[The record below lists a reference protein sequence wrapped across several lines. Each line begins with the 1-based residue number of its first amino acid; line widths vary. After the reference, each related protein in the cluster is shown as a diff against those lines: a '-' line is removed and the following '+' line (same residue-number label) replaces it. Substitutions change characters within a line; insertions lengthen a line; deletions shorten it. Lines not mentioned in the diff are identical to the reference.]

1 MHRLT
6 ALLVLFFGVTL
17 AANAETYVWTGEGEA
32 DADGAYAWADPKNW
46 GGVDYPHAAEDTAE
60 FPATLKSDVTV
71 KVAESYTLAGLVPK
85 NANVWLML
93 VGTGETKPKISS
105 VAAIS
110 FVNNTKIEFRDLDVT
125 AYQVT
130 QSGKNKQTIV
140 LDNSVFEATYN
151 NSSAFTYAQG
161 GSGSFE
167 LKNGAALVAGGG
179 SSARLRQ
186 FGADTAVFVHDGDSA
201 LCRLWARSHTM
212 TITVS
217 NATANVAQLVGVD
230 GSFNGG
236 FRIRPRGKG
245 VLSVSSSQTGWLYL
259 EYELPPAGYE
269 TAPFTVTGAASPAAS
284 STISVDASKL
294 TLPAAGETVMI
305 PLMSA
310 GTLSFADWESFAGS
324 FAFTIPEGVE
334 PDEIDAELVNQNN
347 TLYLKLAYVPAGQVF
362 YTVRFFGVGGELLSE
377 QKVQEGH
384 DAVAPAFTTPGFEF
398 LGWDKDF
405 TGVTADLDV
414 QAQYQA
420 IVPTDVTPDE
430 TAVTYTWKFNESGQ
444 WNAPGWWQPNT
455 TPCCGFPYST
465 VATAIFPS
473 SLIVPL
479 EVDIPIAVTAKAVT
493 VSSPYPVTLKGGG
506 SLVMVDRTG
515 GFGAINRG
523 NSLIITNLTVTNGS
537 ITFGSSGDNNDSTTN
552 LILDAVSY
560 DAGSDADEA
569 ITHKQNVSNFRMALL
584 NGAKVT
590 RGGYRLFGGSS
601 HIYVVNGDSGMQNL
615 YFRDGTVNVN
625 LDRATFSFS
634 TLVYDN
640 DTAGHGKWSLKMP
653 AEGWSEAPLTAR
665 KSTLLKTNEVFKV
678 DASAC
683 SVRGKFPLLKC
694 GGTLALCGR
703 LNVTKALSD
712 QAQALKDLANNA
724 QVTLPEGCTEKSF
737 LIRKDTLYLRVGPP
751 SGMMLL
757 VR

>member
-1 MHRLT
+1 ME
-6 ALLVLFFGVTL
+6 LLNG
-17 AANAETYVWTGEGEA
+17 
-32 DADGAYAWADPKNW
+32 
-46 GGVDYPHAAEDTAE
+46 
-60 FPATLKSDVTV
+60 
-71 KVAESYTLAGLVPK
+71 
-85 NANVWLML
+85 
-93 VGTGETKPKISS
+93 SS
-105 VAAIS
+105 
-110 FVNNTKIEFRDLDVT
+110 
-125 AYQVT
+125 
-130 QSGKNKQTIV
+130 
-140 LDNSVFEATYN
+140 
-151 NSSAFTYAQG
+151 
-161 GSGSFE
+161 
-167 LKNGAALVAGGG
+167 LVANGGTT
-179 SSARLRQ
+179 ARYRQ
-186 FGADTAVFVHDGDSA
+186 FGGSTTIFVHDGDSA
-201 LCRLWARSHTM
+201 LCRLWARSGTM
-212 TITVS
+212 TLTVS
-217 NATANVAQLVGVD
+217 NATATAVQLLADSGH
-230 GSFNGG
+230 GY
-236 FRIRPRGKG
+236 RIRPRGTG
-245 VLSVSSSQTGWLYL
+245 TLNVSSSQAGYLLL
-259 EYELPPAGYE
+259 EYELPAAGYE
-269 TAPFTVTGAASPAAS
+269 TAPFVVTGTASPAAR

-310 GTLSFADWESFAGS
+310 GTLSFADWESFAVS
-324 FAFTIPEGVE
+324 FAFTIPEGAE

-430 TAVTYTWKFNESGQ
+430 TAVTYTWKFNENGQ
-444 WNAPGWWQPNT
+444 WNVPGWWQPDT

-465 VATAIFPS
+465 VAAAIFPS
-473 SLIVPL
+473 SLVSPI
-479 EVDIPIAVTAKAVT
+479 EVDIPIAVTAKAVS

-506 SLVMVDRTG
+506 SLVMVDTTG

-523 NSLIITNLTVTNGS
+523 KSLIITNLTVTNGS
-537 ITFGSSGDNNDSTTN
+537 IAFGASGDNNDSTTN

-560 DAGSDADEA
+560 DAGGNANEA
-569 ITHKQNVSNFRMALL
+569 ITHRQDVSNFRMALL

-601 HIYVVNGDSGMQNL
+601 HIYVVNGDSEMQNL
-615 YFRDGTVNVN
+615 YFREGTVNVS

-634 TLVYDN
+634 TINYDN
-640 DTAGHGKWSLKMP
+640 DFAGHGKWSLKMP

-665 KSTLLKTNEVFKV
+665 MSTLLKTNEVFAV

-683 SVRGKFPLLKC
+683 TLRGKFPLLKC

-737 LIRKDTLYLRVGPP
+737 LIRKDTLYLRVGPS
-751 SGMMLL
+751 SGL
-757 VR
+757 VLFVR